1 MTDEEKQIVTRRLT
15 QCNRSELVV
24 IMYDILFAHLSSAR
38 EAHGKRDDREYAES
52 LRLANQVIDRLIQ
65 DLNFKYDISKQ
76 LYSLYVYSREQIA
89 KAMYENRLEKI
100 DEVERLL
107 RRLSEAFGKIAQNDT
122 SGPLMS
128 NTQQVYAGMTYGK
141 SSINE
146 NLVNADNQRG
156 FLV

>member
-1 MTDEEKQIVTRRLT
+1 M
-15 QCNRSELVV
+15 
-24 IMYDILFAHLSSAR
+24 
-38 EAHGKRDDREYAES
+38 
-52 LRLANQVIDRLIQ
+52 IQ